1 MKTPQK
7 AISQLITQKEIL
19 EELKELGVGAG
30 MILEVHA
37 SLSAF
42 GYVFGGAQTVVN
54 ALIEA
59 VGYSGTLLMAMQCSD
74 NTEPSA
80 WENPPIERHLIK
92 AVREQMPAFNKKESD
107 TRGMGAIVENLRR
120 REGIVISHHPN
131 CAYVAWGKYAK
142 LLCNHQSLHFPLSEE
157 SPAARLYELK
167 GSVLLMGVDYT
178 RCTALHLAEYRSEIR
193 PVILRGAAVELEGK
207 RMWKKYL
214 DLDID
219 SEIFNK
225 AGKRLEE
232 KGFVKKGK
240 AGMADL
246 KLFKADAA
254 IDEAVRYFAKEHP
267 YARYLQ
273 PTLF

>member
-1 MKTPQK
+1 
-7 AISQLITQKEIL
+7 
-19 EELKELGVGAG
+19 
-30 MILEVHA
+30 
-37 SLSAF
+37 
-42 GYVFGGAQTVVN
+42 
-54 ALIEA
+54 
-59 VGYSGTLLMAMQCSD
+59 
-74 NTEPSA
+74 
-80 WENPPIERHLIK
+80 
-92 AVREQMPAFNKKESD
+92 
-107 TRGMGAIVENLRR
+107 MGAIVENLRR
-120 REGIVISHHPN
+120 RDGIVVSHHPN

-178 RCTALHLAEYRSEIR
+178 RCTAMHLAEYRSEIR

-225 AGKRLEE
+225 IGKRLEE
-232 KGFVKKGK
+232 KGFVKRGK
-240 AGMADL
+240 AGMAEL
-246 KLFKADAA
+246 RLFKADAA
-254 IDEAVRYFAKEHP
+254 IDEAMRYLAKEHP

-273 PTLF
+273 PALF

>member
-42 GYVFGGAQTVVN
+42 GYVCGGAQTVVN

-120 REGIVISHHPN
+120 REGIVVS
-131 CAYVAWGKYAK
+131 
-142 LLCNHQSLHFPLSEE
+142 HQSLHFPLSEE

>member
-1 MKTPQK
+1 
-7 AISQLITQKEIL
+7 
-19 EELKELGVGAG
+19 
-30 MILEVHA
+30 
-37 SLSAF
+37 
-42 GYVFGGAQTVVN
+42 
-54 ALIEA
+54 
-59 VGYSGTLLMAMQCSD
+59 
-74 NTEPSA
+74 
-80 WENPPIERHLIK
+80 
-92 AVREQMPAFNKKESD
+92 
-107 TRGMGAIVENLRR
+107 MGAIVENLRR
-120 REGIVISHHPN
+120 REGIVVSHHPN

-254 IDEAVRYFAKEHP
+254 IDEAVRYSLRTP